1 MKNNVL
7 ISAFLLFTFTNICS
21 QNLIINSSFEDVI
34 SCPPSP
40 AQIQHSV
47 NWYAYRHTPDYF
59 NSCLSDPNGFS
70 VPTNAFGYQLAA
82 TGNAYGGFFSYGT
95 NAGDTIYREYIGGQL
110 STMLNIGQKY
120 FISFK
125 INLTDNREGAT
136 NNLGILF
143 STIPYSY
150 SNPAPIKN
158 FAHVYTTEIVTD
170 TANWTTISGSIIAD
184 SAYQYI
190 IIGNFF
196 DNQLTSYIQLDNN
209 TPIHSSY
216 YFVDD
221 ICVSTDALTCGITAI
236 NENENGEE
244 SISVFPN
251 PISGNATIKY
261 TLPQGASKGEIIIY
275 DITGKEVKRIEVTNG
290 NSKIVVDN
298 FSLQAGTYFYQ
309 LITSKGAA
317 GTKKMVVVK

>member
-1 MKNNVL
+1 MKNNFL

-21 QNLIINSSFEDVI
+21 QNLIINSSFEDII
-34 SCPPSP
+34 SCPSPP

-125 INLTDNREGAT
+125 INLTDNREGAA

-150 SNPAPIKN
+150 SNPSPIKN

-221 ICVSTDALTCGITAI
+221 ICVSTDSMIC
-236 NENENGEE
+236 NEST
-244 SISVFPN
+244 SIKEQSTVPVQLKISPN
-251 PISGNATIKY
+251 PSKETFNIE
-261 TLPQGASKGEIIIY
+261 LPKQQNFSLLVY
-275 DITGKEVKRIEVTNG
+275 DITGRKVYEKKNATGNIKVDCSGFNSGIYFVQAVNQITILSCKLIKE
-290 NSKIVVDN
+290 
-298 FSLQAGTYFYQ
+298 
-309 LITSKGAA
+309 
-317 GTKKMVVVK
+317 

>member
-7 ISAFLLFTFTNICS
+7 IFAFLLFTFTNICS
-21 QNLIINSSFEDVI
+21 QNLIINSSFEDLI
-34 SCPPSP
+34 SCPPPP

-221 ICVSTDALTCGITAI
+221 ICVSTDSMIC
-236 NENENGEE
+236 NEST
-244 SISVFPN
+244 SIKEQSTVPVQLKISPN
-251 PISGNATIKY
+251 PSKETFNIE
-261 TLPQGASKGEIIIY
+261 LPKQQNFSLLVY
-275 DITGKEVKRIEVTNG
+275 DITGRKVYEKKNATGNIKVDCSGFNSGIYFVQAVNQITILSCKLIKE
-290 NSKIVVDN
+290 
-298 FSLQAGTYFYQ
+298 
-309 LITSKGAA
+309 
-317 GTKKMVVVK
+317 